1 MRVLG
6 STSLMVTW
14 GPLSS
19 PSDENGIIT
28 RYEVEYSSV
37 FSSLTLVVNE
47 MVAQLVELEEYTEYS
62 VRVAAHTSVGAGPF
76 SQPVVTTT
84 EQDGW

>member
-1 MRVLG
+1 
-6 STSLMVTW
+6 MVSW

-37 FSSLTLVVNE
+37 FSSLTLHVVNE
-47 MVAQLVELEEYTEYS
+47 TGVQLVKLEEYTEYS
-62 VRVAAHTSVGAGPF
+62 VRVAAHTSVGAGLF